1 VASPGYARSIDNSRI
16 DHNRWYDPSVGKWLS
31 EDPSGLAAGANPYRY
46 CDNGPTDATDP
57 SGMDWTTWGAA
68 LLGHDLAGDAA
79 AVQANLA
86 AGNERAAAAAAV
98 TVYGDIIW
106 GTQETGSYP
115 LALALMKNW
124 YYGGPKSLFRLSDD
138 QTMGALTDRSGPI
151 QAIEVEVQRLL
162 LNRRGQSGNLYFSK
176 FNVSARSGDYHY
188 ALGDYRVGFTGKYCK
203 KADGKTSLTGIWIVT
218 DYYHWTAGATA
229 NLHGIIIQDNWAIL
243 VQKYYVSKPFN
254 VWGGWYGTIDFP
266 SGTASPAPTPR

>member
-1 VASPGYARSIDNSRI
+1 MLTVQKKKDARKLSNRRRRHRHFVGWPSAGCPIDNSRI

-106 GTQETGSYP
+106 GTQF
-115 LALALMKNW
+115 K
-124 YYGGPKSLFRLSDD
+124 FRTFFSSSFTRWCLGRLCVP
-138 QTMGALTDRSGPI
+138 GA
-151 QAIEVEVQRLL
+151 
-162 LNRRGQSGNLYFSK
+162 
-176 FNVSARSGDYHY
+176 
-188 ALGDYRVGFTGKYCK
+188 
-203 KADGKTSLTGIWIVT
+203 
-218 DYYHWTAGATA
+218 
-229 NLHGIIIQDNWAIL
+229 
-243 VQKYYVSKPFN
+243 
-254 VWGGWYGTIDFP
+254 
-266 SGTASPAPTPR
+266 